1 MLDRLVAIAVAES
14 DLVARHAGHQN
25 DPVRGRGAIGDRIAA
40 MGTEDAG
47 GIALALADRPGM
59 VEERA
64 ELGDRDREVG
74 AQQALTEEVEEGPA
88 YRRLEEGGAPG
99 VAGGMPGI
107 LMHLREADERGE
119 HRRQ

>member
-40 MGTEDAG
+40 MGAENPS

-59 VEERA
+59 VEQRA
-64 ELGDRDREVG
+64 ELADRDREVG
-74 AQQALTEEVEEGPA
+74 AQQALTEEIKEGPPR
-88 YRRLEEGGAPG
+88 RRLEEGRATG
-99 VAGGMPGI
+99 
-107 LMHLREADERGE
+107 
-119 HRRQ
+119 